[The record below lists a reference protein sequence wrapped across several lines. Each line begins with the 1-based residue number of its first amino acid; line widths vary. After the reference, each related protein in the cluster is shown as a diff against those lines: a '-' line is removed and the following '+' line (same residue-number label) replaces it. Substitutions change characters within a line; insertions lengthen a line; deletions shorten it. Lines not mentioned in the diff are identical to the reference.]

1 MLRNRFLTL
10 LLALPIALAP
20 PSFAEEEWRDRDCRD
35 ADDKVIGGG
44 IRFEICRNKESIGI
58 FWDDGTFVNG
68 YCDKGGDEYDIE
80 YEGLSKREA
89 IDWVIT
95 YCRY

>member
-10 LLALPIALAP
+10 LLAMPIALAP
-20 PSFAEEEWRDRDCRD
+20 PSFAEEWRDRDCRD

-68 YCDKGGDEYDIE
+68 TCDKGDYDIE
-80 YEGLSKREA
+80 YKGLSKRDA
-89 IDWVIT
+89 VDWVT
-95 YCRY
+95 LYCR

>member
-10 LLALPIALAP
+10 LLAMPIALAP

-44 IRFEICRNKESIGI
+44 VRFEICRNKESIGI

-68 YCDKGGDEYDIE
+68 TCDKGDYDIE
-80 YEGLSKREA
+80 YKGLSKRDA
-89 IDWVIT
+89 VDWVT
-95 YCRY
+95 LYCR